1 MRRAIALRDMG
12 GDFGAGDQPS
22 QIRHNTGGLGK
33 PSGGS
38 PAGPNPGGTAPKIR
52 AFEQKIGQRH
62 EQWEREPVSTGTGAC
77 HCKTFH
83 CKMADEGLA
92 HLDQMI
98 NEWLDQHPEY
108 EVKNVTMCCGEWKGK
123 LTEPQLIVQ
132 VWV

>member
-1 MRRAIALRDMG
+1 MRHASALRNMG
-12 GDFGAGDQPS
+12 GFDDNEPLELPTP
-22 QIRHNTGGLGK
+22 QIKHNPGPGLGK
-33 PSGGS
+33 PAGGEA
-38 PAGPNPGGTAPKIR
+38 PPKIR
-52 AFEQKIGQRH
+52 AFEQKIGGSKE
-62 EQWEREPVSTGTGAC
+62 EQWSRKPNSTGTGAC

-83 CKMADEGLA
+83 CKMADEGLS

-123 LTEPQLIVQ
+123 ITEPQLIVQ